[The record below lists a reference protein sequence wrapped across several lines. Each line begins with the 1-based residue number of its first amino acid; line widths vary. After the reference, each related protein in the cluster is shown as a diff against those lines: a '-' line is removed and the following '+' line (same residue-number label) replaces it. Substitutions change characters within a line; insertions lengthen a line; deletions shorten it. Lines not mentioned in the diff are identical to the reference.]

1 MDAVADRRSDEVVIL
16 LLPDKKELYP
26 LSTHALR
33 FAQSSKK
40 RLEIEYK
47 NAFIVD
53 RDGHLYRINGFNF
66 IGPAGDTFLQRT
78 LSKFLGL
85 WNIKVSLLGPL
96 DVSHDELVNMVIYC
110 IDFYAQ
116 DKFDSLDIEERNST
130 NINDIKS
137 KFISLIQSTHDK
149 KDLVDQLELPVAS
162 DCLDLL

>member
-1 MDAVADRRSDEVVIL
+1 MDAVADRRSDEVVVL

-66 IGPAGDTFLQRT
+66 IGPVGDTFLRRI
-78 LSKFLGL
+78 LSKIVGF
-85 WNIKVSLLGPL
+85 WNIEVSLLGPL
-96 DVSHDELVNMVIYC
+96 NVSHDELVSMVIYC
-110 IDFYAQ
+110 IDFYAR
-116 DKFDSLDIEERNST
+116 DKFESLDIEERNTT

-137 KFISLIQSTHDK
+137 KLISLIKSTHDK